1 MVEEGERRDEKLE
14 FNFVLKLN
22 SKRGIEEREC
32 EARAKKYFEGIEEML
47 NDNWR
52 ERKMDLLDLLDT
64 LMKLNFNKIEF
75 YEFI

>member
-32 EARAKKYFEGIEEML
+32 EARAKKYFEGI
-47 NDNWR
+47 
-52 ERKMDLLDLLDT
+52 K
-64 LMKLNFNKIEF
+64 
-75 YEFI
+75 